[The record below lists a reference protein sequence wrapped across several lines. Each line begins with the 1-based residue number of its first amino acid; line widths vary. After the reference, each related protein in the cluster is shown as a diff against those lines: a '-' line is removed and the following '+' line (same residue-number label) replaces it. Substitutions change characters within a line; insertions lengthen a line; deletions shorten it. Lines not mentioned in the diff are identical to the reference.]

1 MVFPIVNGERTA
13 MRKAFVGRR
22 FHAGR
27 ARASGFTLIELL
39 VVFAI
44 VALLLSLALP
54 RYQTSVHRSK
64 EAMLKQNLST
74 TREAIDRFYADRG
87 RYPDGLEDLVREG
100 YIRALPQ
107 DPLTESNATW
117 TIVPPKDLA
126 ASGGRVY
133 DLRSGATG
141 TARDGSRYED
151 W

>member
-1 MVFPIVNGERTA
+1 MDDRSRA
-13 MRKAFVGRR
+13 ARR
-22 FHAGR
+22 SALVR
-27 ARASGFTLIELL
+27 QAGFTLIELL

-44 VALLLSLALP
+44 IALLLSLALP
-54 RYQTSVHRSK
+54 RYQTSVQRSK
-64 EAMLKQNLST
+64 EAMLKQNLAT

-107 DPLTESNATW
+107 DPLTESTATW
-117 TIVPPKDLA
+117 TIVPPRDLA
-126 ASGGRVY
+126 AAGGRVF

-141 TARDGSRYED
+141 TGRDGTRFED